1 MSRMT
6 LPSLLAGMLIV
17 LAACGSTPP
26 SDYYVLSAAATE
38 TPSGDSPS
46 LGVGPVSIPEYL
58 NRNSMVFNRDGN
70 KLEIA
75 SFARWAEPL
84 ESGISRVLSINLASR
99 LNTEDIQVFPWHP
112 SQAPDYAVGVRL
124 LVLDSNSVRAQLV
137 AEWSLRTKK
146 DGSAEVRRIVSL
158 EETTTGVELSPENVA
173 RSYSNLLAKLSDKIA
188 KTIADDLAMAG
199 TEEN

>member
-75 SFARWAEPL
+75 SFARWA
-84 ESGISRVLSINLASR
+84 R
-99 LNTEDIQVFPWHP
+99 F
-112 SQAPDYAVGVRL
+112 
-124 LVLDSNSVRAQLV
+124 
-137 AEWSLRTKK
+137 
-146 DGSAEVRRIVSL
+146 
-158 EETTTGVELSPENVA
+158 
-173 RSYSNLLAKLSDKIA
+173 
-188 KTIADDLAMAG
+188 
-199 TEEN
+199 